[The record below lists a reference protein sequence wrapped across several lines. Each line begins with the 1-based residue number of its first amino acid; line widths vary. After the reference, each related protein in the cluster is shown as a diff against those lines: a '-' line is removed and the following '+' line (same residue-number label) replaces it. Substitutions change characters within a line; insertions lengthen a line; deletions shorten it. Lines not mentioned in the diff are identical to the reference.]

1 MIAKGELKSMAKGAG
16 MTYVPPTE
24 PDVLEAISIVDFFK
38 D

>member
-1 MIAKGELKSMAKGAG
+1 MAKSAG

-24 PDVLEAISIVDFFK
+24 PDVLEEIPIVDFFK